1 MFVLLIPTGRLTN
14 EWREQI
20 KIAATV
26 LALAVALPTIGSTGE
41 GRYQGVPTGA
51 GVFMYVLDTKTGE
64 VIKLCIHDKCEPV
77 DDTVQ
82 N

>member
-1 MFVLLIPTGRLTN
+1 M
-14 EWREQI
+14 

-26 LALAVALPTIGSTGE
+26 LALAVALPTIGSAGE
-41 GRYQGVPTGA
+41 GRYQGVSTGA
-51 GVFMYVLDTKTGE
+51 GYIMYVLDTKTGE
-64 VIKLCIHDKCEPV
+64 VIKYCNYGECKPV